1 MRNRLAVN
9 AALNV
14 LTGVSSAVFAFVVPV
29 LLSHRIDSSGLS
41 IWSIVLQTSAYVAPF
56 TFGIQSVLSRHVA
69 VAHERA
75 DSGHRESLETMTV
88 ALRMLGFAAMAYLV
102 LGLAAAWAL
111 DRIYPALPS
120 DRLTEAR
127 IAFGLYIVGQATLIP
142 AAGLAGYFFGVQRN
156 LVVTLNVIGS
166 KLLAGAAIVLGAD
179 WLGLPIASGLAAA
192 VTAGFSLALYRRYIS
207 SVATIKRS
215 GAPLAAMRQVRAQL
229 VRECVPISVWALA
242 TFLIYGGSTSL
253 ASLVDFAGFPAYA
266 MASGMSMLL
275 LGLHGAAFGPFI
287 PHVAVVAERGG
298 GRAVTEA
305 LSRASMLSAL
315 ISVTTVAAFAL
326 FGEATISLLVPRE
339 YRPNVTDLLTILL
352 IGNSV
357 RLIGLPYA
365 NTLIGLGMQGKILWT
380 PVIEA
385 GAAFGAA
392 IVLGGHYGL
401 VGVAWSMTIGGVAS
415 VLVHLVVNMRVTR
428 DAVPEARPALL
439 AAAGPVAVAW
449 LIFALLDRTFGT
461 R

>member
-1 MRNRLAVN
+1 MRSRLAVN

-14 LTGVSSAVFAFVVPV
+14 LTGVSSAGFAFVVPV

-56 TFGIQSVLSRHVA
+56 TFGIQSVLSRRVA

-75 DSGHRESLETMTV
+75 GSGHRELLETMTV
-88 ALRMLGFAAMAYLV
+88 ALRMLSLAAMAYLV

-127 IAFGLYIVGQATLIP
+127 IAFGLFIVGQATLIP

-156 LVVTLNVIGS
+156 LVVALNVIGS
-166 KLLAGAAIVLGAD
+166 KLLAGSVIVFGAD
-179 WLGLPIASGLAAA
+179 SLGLPIASGLAAA
-192 VTAGFSLALYRRYIS
+192 VTAGFSVALHSRYIS

-215 GAPLAAMRQVRAQL
+215 GDPLAAMQQVRVQL

-242 TFLIYGGSTSL
+242 TFLIYGGSTSV
-253 ASLVDFAGFPAYA
+253 ASLVDFVGFPAYA
-266 MASGMSMLL
+266 MASAISMLL

-298 GRAVTEA
+298 GQAVAAA

-326 FGEATISLLVPRE
+326 FGEATISLLVARE
-339 YRPNVTDLLTILL
+339 YQPAVTTLLTILL

-385 GAAFGAA
+385 GVAFGAA

-401 VGVAWSMTIGGVAS
+401 VGVAWGMAIGGVAS

-428 DAVPEARPALL
+428 DAVPAARTALL
-439 AAAGPVAVAW
+439 AAAGPVVVAW
-449 LIFALLDRTFGT
+449 LIFALLD
-461 R
+461 